1 MTANELFRLFNQM
14 TYEEREQFIMV
25 FTKYCQSSKPS
36 SLLSRNALRETL
48 DKEEYLND

>member
-25 FTKYCQSSKPS
+25 FTKYCKSIPKMD
-36 SLLSRNALRETL
+36 N
-48 DKEEYLND
+48 KEQYLND

>member
-25 FTKYCQSSKPS
+25 FTKYCKTIKPA
-36 SLLSRNALRETL
+36 SLLTRNALRETL